1 MQPTSP
7 LEIMIMLFI
16 VVGIVVAIFRV
27 GRANPENTGSLA
39 KSIDAVKAELGKNID
54 TVKTEV
60 RELDGRVVHVEQT
73 MRGMA
78 TKADVKRLEAKI
90 DGHRELADR
99 TAAGVKRIE
108 DFFLEKGVNGK

>member
-16 VVGIVVAIFRV
+16 VIGIVVAIFRV
-27 GRANPENTGSLA
+27 GRANPENTGTLG
-39 KSIDAVKAELGKNID
+39 KSIETIKR
-54 TVKTEV
+54 EV
-60 RELDGRVVHVEQT
+60 RDVESRVGHIET
-73 MRGMA
+73 SMRGMA
-78 TKADVKRLEAKI
+78 TKADVKRLEGKI

-99 TAAGVKRIE
+99 TASGVKRLE

>member
-7 LEIMIMLFI
+7 IEIMIMLFI
-16 VVGIVVAIFRV
+16 VIGIVVAIFKV
-27 GRANPENTGSLA
+27 GRANPENTGTLA
-39 KSIDAVKAELGKNID
+39 KSINEVKAELGQEID
-54 TVKTEV
+54 NVATRVSS
-60 RELDGRVVHVEQT
+60 LDGRVIHLEQT

-90 DGHRELADR
+90 DGHHELANR
-99 TAAGVKRIE
+99 TASGVKRLE

>member
-1 MQPTSP
+1 
-7 LEIMIMLFI
+7 MIMLFI

-60 RELDGRVVHVEQT
+60 RELDTRVVHVEQT

-90 DGHRELADR
+90 DGHRDMAER
-99 TAAGVKRIE
+99 TASGVKRLE